1 MTESNTAVRN
11 KKRLLRLLR
20 YLYEYTDEENP
31 AKVENELFARFE
43 KAHLYDCRIPVREE
57 DSEGKVLEE
66 VLALIG

>member
-31 AKVENELFARFE
+31 VS
-43 KAHLYDCRIPVREE
+43 YVRI
-57 DSEGKVLEE
+57 GAILT
-66 VLALIG
+66 A